1 MTLVL
6 SMPNHKAKPYEKE
19 HCRSASIRVPFD
31 RSFRLFTHAE
41 AGVIACFADVAFAE
55 NRERQLL
62 SPR

>member
-1 MTLVL
+1 M
-6 SMPNHKAKPYEKE
+6 KYEKE